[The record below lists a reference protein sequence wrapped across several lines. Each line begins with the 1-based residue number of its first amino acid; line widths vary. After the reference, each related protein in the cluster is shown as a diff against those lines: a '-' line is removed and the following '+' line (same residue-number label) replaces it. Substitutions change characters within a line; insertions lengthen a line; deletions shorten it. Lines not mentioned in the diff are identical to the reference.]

1 MSVTWP
7 TKKLGEL
14 ADICRGSSPR
24 PICDTKYFDGGTVP
38 WVKIADATKSGKF
51 LYKTKE
57 HVNDYGA
64 SFSRRLPPG
73 TILVAASGTLGYTQI
88 LGVEGCAHDGWLI
101 LQKLR
106 ELDRDFA
113 YYALKTL
120 EQHFF
125 NSGSGAAIQNI
136 NTDILREAEIP
147 YPPLPVQRR
156 IAGILSAYDEL
167 IENSQR
173 RIRLLEDMAR
183 ALYREWF
190 VHFRFPGHDGS
201 SPSGRGKGEGAK
213 PIPRLPSALGDIPQG
228 WEVKTIGEI
237 CESVSYGYTASAS
250 RDEVGPKFL
259 RITDIVPSTI
269 DWAGVPFC
277 EIPEDKGQKYLLKT
291 GDIVVARTGATTG
304 YAKRL
309 NKLHPDT
316 VFASYLVRARTKIGV
331 SNLMLGILMESD
343 EYKHFIQRNMG
354 GAAQPQANAVVLT
367 SMQLAVPPS
376 PIGEHF
382 DRLVGPMI
390 DEGELL
396 ARKIQNL
403 RRTRDLLL
411 PRLLSGQVA
420 LDSSLNSTHDAA

>member
-173 RIRLLEDMAR
+173 RIRLLEDMTR

-190 VHFRFPGHDGS
+190 VHFRFPGHES
-201 SPSGRGKGEGAK
+201 V
-213 PIPRLPSALGDIPQG
+213 PRLPSALGDIPQG
-228 WEVKTIGEI
+228 WEVKKLSDILELNYGKALKKEDRREGEFPVFGSSGQVGSHDTNLVKGPGI
-237 CESVSYGYTASAS
+237 IVGRKGNVGSVFWCDDDYFVIDTAYFVSSALPL
-250 RDEVGPKFL
+250 RFL
-259 RITDIVPSTI
+259 
-269 DWAGVPFC
+269 F
-277 EIPEDKGQKYLLKT
+277 YLLPT
-291 GDIVVARTGATTG
+291 
-304 YAKRL
+304 L
-309 NKLHPDT
+309 N
-316 VFASYLVRARTKIGV
+316 FI
-331 SNLMLGILMESD
+331 NSD
-343 EYKHFIQRNMG
+343 AAVPGLSRN
-354 GAAQPQANAVVLT
+354 QAYTLEV
-367 SMQLAVPPS
+367 AVPPAALLTK
-376 PIGEHF
+376 F
-382 DRLVGPMI
+382 C
-390 DEGELL
+390 ELAESFERQASNL
-396 ARKIQNL
+396 RHQINNL

-411 PRLLSGQVA
+411 PRLLSGAIPV
-420 LDSSLNSTHDAA
+420 S